1 MKAAKQGWFPPNPT
15 GVTSGSSTAWGDQT
29 DPFQW
34 RVEVL
39 AHAVP
44 ALRSGRGVL
53 REMVDI
59 CWLICWYMLIYVDI
73 CWYMLDIC
81 WWICWLICWFK
92 NGDGSKFF
100 SKMHGLIWFDW
111 LVGWADLA
119 KRHLRWTTRGL
130 GHWDLQIF
138 SWSGVIVV
146 WWKHWF
152 CQCGDNSEICEK
164 RLSAKSPVNR
174 CRFQVLWCTSKSGSA
189 YGE

>member
-1 MKAAKQGWFPPNPT
+1 MKAAKQGWFSPNPT

-100 SKMHGLIWFDW
+100 SKMHGLIWLDMVW
-111 LVGWADLA
+111 LAGRLSRPGEETSEMDNERLGPLGSPDFLLIRCDRGVVKTLVLPMRGQFRNLWKAA
-119 KRHLRWTTRGL
+119 KRKVTR
-130 GHWDLQIF
+130 
-138 SWSGVIVV
+138 
-146 WWKHWF
+146 
-152 CQCGDNSEICEK
+152 
-164 RLSAKSPVNR
+164 
-174 CRFQVLWCTSKSGSA
+174 
-189 YGE
+189 